1 MDRPSQLALVTVGAA
16 LALGVL
22 GDIAL
27 RAAPWGISVPLC
39 ALGLT
44 AAIVTLAR
52 AARREMPRAVML
64 LGAIF
69 VLTSLGFAWRASET
83 LLVLDVA
90 ALAGLLVL
98 LAMRWHGVAPDAA
111 GLLQYGQHTVDT
123 VVHTGTGLPRLLA
136 RVPWSGLGTGRGR
149 HLAQIGIGIVT
160 AIPLLVLFGVL
171 FADADPIFSDVMRR
185 FVDVDPATVLS
196 HVAATTWWAW
206 LVGGFLWG
214 LFLWRRE
221 RAPRT
226 PPRPVLAPAAV
237 ITTLGLLAA
246 LFLAF
251 VVVQLRFLFGGR
263 DLVLSTIGLTYAEY
277 ARRGFFQLVTAAGLT
292 LPILIAANAQVPA
305 DGDVRG
311 RQSVRALS
319 VLLLGLLAIVLAS
332 AVVRLRLYVA
342 AYGLTEA
349 RFYAGAIMAWLV
361 TTFVWFGFTVLRDR
375 PARFAIGAI
384 GAALVALA
392 VLFTVDPPALVA
404 RHDLE
409 RAAAG
414 QAFDAKYVASLG
426 PDAVPALVA
435 HLERLAPEDQCTVA
449 GRLLDTAHKIDAYDW
464 RSWSVATTRAAAALR
479 RHRPGLETVTAACT
493 T

>member
-1 MDRPSQLALVTVGAA
+1 MDRPSHLALVTVGAA

-22 GDIAL
+22 GDAVL
-27 RAAPWGISVPLC
+27 RATPWGVSVPLC
-39 ALGLT
+39 AVGLT
-44 AAIVTLAR
+44 AAIVFLAR
-52 AARREMPRAVML
+52 AARRELPQAVIL
-64 LGAIF
+64 IGAVF
-69 VLTSLGFAWRASET
+69 VLASLGFAWRASET
-83 LLVLDVA
+83 LLGLDVA

-111 GLLQYGQHTVDT
+111 GILQYGEHTVDT

-149 HLAQIGIGIVT
+149 QVAQIGIGILA

-214 LFLWRRE
+214 LFWWRRD
-221 RAPRT
+221 RPPRN

-292 LPILIAANAQVPA
+292 LPILIAASAQVPA
-305 DGDVRG
+305 GGDAQG

-319 VLLLGLLAIVLAS
+319 VLLLGLLAVVLAS
-332 AVVRLRLYVA
+332 AVVRLELYVE

-349 RFYAGAIMAWLV
+349 RVYAGAVMAWLV
-361 TTFVWFGFTVLRDR
+361 VTFIWFTVTVLRDR
-375 PARFAIGAI
+375 PQRFALGAVVA
-384 GAALVALA
+384 GLGALA
-392 VLFTVDPPALVA
+392 VLFAMDPPALVA

-414 QAFDAKYVASLG
+414 GAFDARYVASLG
-426 PDAVPALVA
+426 LDAVPTLVSG
-435 HLERLAPEDQCTVA
+435 LASLTPEDRCTVA
-449 GRLLDTAHKIDAYDW
+449 GRLLDTAHKLDGYDW
-464 RSWSVATTRAAAALR
+464 RSWSVSTTRAAAALA
-479 RHRPGLETVTAACT
+479 RHRPGLAAVKAGCT

>member
-1 MDRPSQLALVTVGAA
+1 MDRPSHFTLVTVGAA

-22 GDIAL
+22 GDVAL
-27 RAAPWGISVPLC
+27 RATPWGVAVPLC
-39 ALGLT
+39 AVGLA
-44 AAIVTLAR
+44 AAIVVLAR
-52 AARREMPRAVML
+52 TARRELPAAVIVI
-64 LGAIF
+64 GAIF

-98 LAMRWHGVAPDAA
+98 LAMRWHGASPEAA
-111 GLLQYGQHTVDT
+111 GILQYGEHTVDT
-123 VVHTGTGLPRLLA
+123 VVNTGTGLPRLLA

-149 HLAQIGIGIVT
+149 HLAQIGIGILA

-214 LFLWRRE
+214 LFLWRRQ
-221 RAPRT
+221 RAPRN
-226 PPRPVLAPAAV
+226 PLRPVLASAAV

-292 LPILIAANAQVPA
+292 LPILIAAKAQVPPGS
-305 DGDVRG
+305 DPRG

-319 VLLLGLLAIVLAS
+319 VLLLGLLAVVVAS
-332 AVVRLRLYVA
+332 AAVRLALYVQ

-349 RFYAGAIMAWLV
+349 RVYAGAVMAWLV
-361 TTFVWFGFTVLRDR
+361 VTFIWFAVTALRDR
-375 PARFAIGAI
+375 PERFAVGAI
-384 GAALVALA
+384 VAALSALA
-392 VLFTVDPPALVA
+392 VLFVMDPPALVA

-414 QAFDAKYVASLG
+414 RAFDARYVASLG
-426 PDAVPALVA
+426 PDAIPALVE
-435 HLERLAPEDQCTVA
+435 HLGTLAPDDRCTVA
-449 GRLLDTAHKIDAYDW
+449 LRLLDSAHSIDSYGW
-464 RSWSVATTRAAAALR
+464 RSWSISSTRAEAALA
-479 RHRPGLETVTAACT
+479 RHRPSLETLKAGCT
-493 T
+493 S